1 MSTTLNAK
9 ALRTMEKRLPPVK
22 QTKAVVPLLFV
33 ALQPLARNVSRRLR
47 FDSHKFLAMI

>member
-1 MSTTLNAK
+1 MTIALNAK
-9 ALRTMEKRLPPVK
+9 TLRAIEKRLPPVK